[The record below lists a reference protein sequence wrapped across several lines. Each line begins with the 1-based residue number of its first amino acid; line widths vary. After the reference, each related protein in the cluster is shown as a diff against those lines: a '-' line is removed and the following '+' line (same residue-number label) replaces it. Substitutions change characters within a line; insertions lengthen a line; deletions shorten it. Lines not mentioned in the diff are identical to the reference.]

1 MKLAQA
7 LPMAGQDQEGTRT
20 EGSLQTRWSLI
31 GRLKNLDDQQS
42 WQDFFDAYW
51 KLIYS
56 VALKAGLNDSEAQEV
71 VQETVISVAKKMP
84 EFKADPAAG
93 SFKSWLL
100 TLTRWRITDQLR
112 RRKNVGQPSRLSGSG
127 KVEIGMET
135 GKIPVLHPVVPHSD
149 DTARTSTVDRIPDPA
164 GLNLDAVWS
173 DEWEKNLLEA
183 AAERVKRQVDPEQ
196 YQLFDFHVLKQW
208 PAKKVARKLG
218 VSLGKVYFAKYKISK
233 LMKKEVKKLERQ
245 LV

>member
-1 MKLAQA
+1 MGLLAEASFANAITPPAWERAGIPACLFACNVLQA
-7 LPMAGQDQEGTRT
+7 GMP
-20 EGSLQTRWSLI
+20 
-31 GRLKNLDDQQS
+31 
-42 WQDFFDAYW
+42 
-51 KLIYS
+51 
-56 VALKAGLNDSEAQEV
+56 ALRGA
-71 VQETVISVAKKMP
+71 
-84 EFKADPAAG
+84 
-93 SFKSWLL
+93 
-100 TLTRWRITDQLR
+100 
-112 RRKNVGQPSRLSGSG
+112 
-127 KVEIGMET
+127 
-135 GKIPVLHPVVPHSD
+135 D

>member
-1 MKLAQA
+1 MTA
-7 LPMAGQDQEGTRT
+7 MAGPNSEGTRT
-20 EGSLQTRWSLI
+20 EASLQTRWSLI
-31 GRLKNLDDQQS
+31 GRLKDLDDQQS
-42 WQDFFDAYW
+42 WQEFFDAYW

-56 VALKAGLNDSEAQEV
+56 VALKAGLNDSEAQDV

-100 TLTRWRITDQLR
+100 TLTRWRIEDQ
-112 RRKNVGQPSRLSGSG
+112 RRKRENVRPRSRQSESAGAESKL
-127 KVEIGMET
+127 ET
-135 GKIPVLHPVVPHSD
+135 GKMPVLRPVGHRAD

-164 GLNLDAVWS
+164 GLNLDAVWN

-208 PAKKVARKLG
+208 PAKKVARKLA
-218 VSLGKVYFAKYKISK
+218 VSLGQVYFAKYKISK
-233 LMKKEVKKLERQ
+233 LMKKEIKKLDTKPA
-245 LV
+245 